1 MPTRFPVFFRESQ
14 AMPSRG
20 GEGEPLEVFFSS
32 IPALSRCQPPQHP
45 TASPPRVPQQLQTP
59 SRRGSRGG
67 VAVGAVETLLGG
79 GRCTKA
85 FLSAA
90 PRLSPVPVFVPV
102 FSFLGR

>member
-20 GEGEPLEVFFSS
+20 VRASLWRFFFLHHPSS
-32 IPALSRCQPPQHP
+32 Q
-45 TASPPRVPQQLQTP
+45 RVPATPAPRSLTPKGAAQLQTP

-79 GRCTKA
+79 GHRTKA
-85 FLSAA
+85 FLSAT